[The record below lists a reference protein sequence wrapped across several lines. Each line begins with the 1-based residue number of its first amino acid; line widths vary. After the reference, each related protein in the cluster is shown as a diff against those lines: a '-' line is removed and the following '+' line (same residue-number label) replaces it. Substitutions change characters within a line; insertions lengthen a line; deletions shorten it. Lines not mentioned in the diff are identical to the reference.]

1 MLYEDEDE
9 EDFEEF
15 IVYPDDDVSEPLVNI
30 SDFAQSL
37 RIWVWQIRAYC
48 KTNTLAAR
56 EEEEE
61 DGRTETK

>member
-15 IVYPDDDVSEPLVNI
+15 IVYPDDDVSEPLGNI
-30 SDFAQSL
+30 
-37 RIWVWQIRAYC
+37 
-48 KTNTLAAR
+48 R